1 MPGGLL
7 NLVAYGNQNLILT
20 GNPSK
25 TFFKCTYAKYT
36 NFGLQRFRLD
46 FDGQRS
52 LRETQSS
59 VLRFKIPRYGD
70 LLMDTY
76 LVITMPTIWST
87 ILPPQ
92 DAPTKLGTSTSIEP
106 VIQDYTNVWSPYEF
120 KWIKNLGT
128 QMIKEVKFLVGA
140 QVIQKFTGDY
150 LYALVERD
158 FDEAK
163 KDLYYKMTGN
173 VPELNDPA
181 NAYGRNNYY
190 PSAWPTNNPNYVN
203 LGPEP
208 SIRSRKLY
216 IPLNI
221 WFTLA
226 SKMAFP
232 LVSLQYNELHIE
244 ITLRPMQELFVIRDV
259 ETVGDDIR
267 PTRGV
272 PIGNYIQP
280 NFNNQLHQM
289 YRFLQPPPDPATTPN
304 ATKYND
310 LKDIVKSDYYV
321 DQRTNWACDTHL
333 ISTYAFL
340 SDEEVKVF
348 ALQPQNYLIKEVY
361 YTEFKNVV
369 GTQKVSLETAGLV
382 SNWMWY
388 LQRTDAFLRNEWS
401 NYTNWPYDVLPNN
414 LVDPLDYVDIPD
426 NSLPSNAYEYYN
438 QINIILKNKTA
449 DDNNADNNNNGLQDL
464 EGTYTL
470 ISPISDFNSH
480 HGVWMTPAM
489 YKNDDIDVTIV
500 EKFLIEN
507 EILSEIPHYEF
518 TDPQGITFTT
528 YWDEESQHYTFN
540 VQSSDENEENGI
552 EQQYLMSITPT
563 DPKKVYV
570 PPPPIGKAVSVPNL
584 CSKDGIDPRIVQ
596 KQNGMTTDGSF
607 NSDDWWNT
615 PDTIQN
621 CAVTPS
627 YNPWYLQ
634 TISNPKTNTKTET
647 IYPNLPYYKTD
658 LRITGDFDSGN
669 QKDIMIT
676 WALIMD
682 GKYRETELD
691 AGVLNYVEKYVRT
704 SGNAPDGLYCYNFG
718 LQSSPFDFQPSG
730 AINLSKFRT
739 VEFEISTF
747 APPSDPNAETL
758 TICDSDGNIVG
769 VNKPV
774 WRVYDYTY
782 NLVVMEERYNVVK
795 FISGNAALAYAR

>member
-25 TFFKCTYAKYT
+25 TFFKCAYAKYT

-46 FDGQRS
+46 FSGQRS
-52 LRETQSS
+52 LRETQPS

-76 LVITMPTIWST
+76 LVLTLPTIWSS
-87 ILPPQ
+87 IIPPLS
-92 DAPTKLGTSTSIEP
+92 APTSLQDDNNDKDMVEP
-106 VIQDYTNVWSPYEF
+106 VYQDNTNVWSPYEF

-158 FDEAK
+158 FDDSK
-163 KDLYYKMTGN
+163 KELYNKMTGN

-181 NAYGRNNYY
+181 NAFNRNNFY
-190 PSAWPTNNPNYVN
+190 PNAWPTNSPNYASV
-203 LGPEP
+203 GPEP

-216 IPLNI
+216 VPLNI

-232 LVSLQYNELHIE
+232 LVSLQYNELHVE
-244 ITLRPMQELFVIRDV
+244 ITLRPVNELFVIRDV
-259 ETVGDDIR
+259 ENVGTDIR
-267 PTRGV
+267 PNRGV
-272 PIGNYIQP
+272 PVGKYIQP
-280 NFNNQLHQM
+280 NFNNQLHKM
-289 YRFLQPPPDPATTPN
+289 YRFLQPPPDPDANPN
-304 ATKYND
+304 ATTYKS
-310 LKDIVKSDYYV
+310 LKDMSKPDYYL
-321 DQRTNWACDTHL
+321 DQRTNWAADIHIL
-333 ISTYAFL
+333 STYAFL

-361 YTEFKNVV
+361 QTEFKNVV
-369 GTQKVSLETAGLV
+369 GTQKLTLDTAGLV

-401 NYTNWPYDVLPNN
+401 NYTNWPYSVLPNN
-414 LVDPLDYVDIPD
+414 LVDPLDYNNVPYSTESASEEGIF
-426 NSLPSNAYEYYN
+426 NS
-438 QINIILKNKTA
+438 INISLDTELGIEHMEFTS
-449 DDNNADNNNNGLQDL
+449 
-464 EGTYTL
+464 
-470 ISPISDFNSH
+470 ISGKYMRVGKSQQFK
-480 HGVWMTPAM
+480 
-489 YKNDDIDVTIV
+489 KNDKPNKSDTNWTITPHDYG
-500 EKFLIEN
+500 
-507 EILSEIPHYEF
+507 SEIPDYILSHDGGASTIHLLY
-518 TDPQGITFTT
+518 
-528 YWDEESQHYTFN
+528 DETSGFHSFEVGNNDGTNTVINLNINN
-540 VQSSDENEENGI
+540 VSTAS
-552 EQQYLMSITPT
+552 Y
-563 DPKKVYV
+563 K
-570 PPPPIGKAVSVPNL
+570 PPLPIGKTINYDEL
-584 CSKDGIDPRIVQ
+584 CPGNNEPQLIPTPSGNPECCD
-596 KQNGMTTDGSF
+596 N
-607 NSDDWWNT
+607 WWN
-615 PDTIQN
+615 PKDTIN
-621 CAVTPS
+621 ACKLTPS
-627 YNPWYLQ
+627 YNPYYIKGIDAANKPQ
-634 TISNPKTNTKTET
+634 
-647 IYPNLPYYKTD
+647 IYPNLPYYQTD
-658 LRITGDFDSGN
+658 LKITGDFDSGN

-682 GKYRETELD
+682 GKYRETDLD

-730 AINLSKFRT
+730 AMNVSKFRT

-747 APPSDPNAETL
+747 APPSNPDAETL

-782 NLVVMEERYNVVK
+782 NLVVMEERYNILK